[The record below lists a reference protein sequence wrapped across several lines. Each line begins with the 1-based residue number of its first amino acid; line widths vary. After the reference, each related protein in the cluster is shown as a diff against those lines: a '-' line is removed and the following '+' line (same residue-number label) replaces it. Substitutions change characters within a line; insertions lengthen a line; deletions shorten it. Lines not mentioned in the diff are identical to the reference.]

1 MVELLLW
8 NGLVIKYVR
17 FDFKYFLGILYFVV
31 YVLLLVKI
39 SIFWIEYQFFRSLF
53 YEIEL
58 LGFLFKK
65 FMFDI
70 NFDGLF
76 LNISLKFFIKNWNV
90 YVFDIEVMDC
100 DFSKLVLIG
109 RIYVSW
115 FNEKVYS
122 FLSNGII
129 QFVLKLN
136 YLKFKGIKD
145 KVQLYFWF
153 DFKCLYRIIVYYDFY

>member
-1 MVELLLW
+1 
-8 NGLVIKYVR
+8 
-17 FDFKYFLGILYFVV
+17 
-31 YVLLLVKI
+31 
-39 SIFWIEYQFFRSLF
+39 
-53 YEIEL
+53 
-58 LGFLFKK
+58 
-65 FMFDI
+65 MFDI

-129 QFVLKLN
+129 
-136 YLKFKGIKD
+136 
-145 KVQLYFWF
+145 
-153 DFKCLYRIIVYYDFY
+153 